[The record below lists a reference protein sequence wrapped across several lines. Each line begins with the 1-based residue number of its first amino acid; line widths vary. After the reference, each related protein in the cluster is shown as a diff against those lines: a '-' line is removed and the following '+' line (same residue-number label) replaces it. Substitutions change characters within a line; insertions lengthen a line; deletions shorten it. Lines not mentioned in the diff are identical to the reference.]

1 MAALAEQAAKL
12 VLNDN
17 AAVKGGKAKKGGE
30 APAPQMERPEFIE
43 HRNRIFDELYQK
55 QQEEIA

>member
-1 MAALAEQAAKL
+1 MSEIEAQVAGISLEA
-12 VLNDN
+12 NP
-17 AAVKGGKAKKGGE
+17 KAKGGE
-30 APAPQMERPEFIE
+30 AATPSLAEPPAFIE